1 MPASHYQTD
10 ALPSTLGALRPP
22 ERTNRGRYV
31 LVALGYGL
39 GLAFLYWVLH
49 DFHPAKALREV
60 RNADWRWVVLG
71 IVFDIL
77 GYVAQAIRWR
87 WLLEPFRKVRLAHA
101 IRAIFAGVFANM
113 ILPLRPGELFRT
125 YLLAKTEEL
134 SFGTVLGS
142 VGVERL
148 IDFVVATVGLGLA
161 PLFVTLPVKFR
172 HWVDLLA
179 AVALSLFGLLV
190 VAVFYFEF
198 RLRRE
203 KAGIAAKPMPARIR
217 AMLIGLHAMATSPSF
232 YPAVVASA
240 AMQGVQVLAFWAVMR
255 SYQLPLPFLD
265 AIVVLLIINIGISLP
280 NAPANVGS
288 YQFFCVL
295 GLSIFGMEKTT
306 ATGFSIFA
314 FMVLTLP
321 FLFLGFWA
329 VVRSGLTLHEMREKL
344 RAMPVGGACRN

>member
-1 MPASHYQTD
+1 MPANRKTETATSALGTLSQPTQSNRSHY
-10 ALPSTLGALRPP
+10 L
-22 ERTNRGRYV
+22 

-60 RNADWRWVVLG
+60 RNADWRWVVIG

-125 YLLAKTEEL
+125 YLLSKTEEL

-161 PLFVTLPVKFR
+161 PLFVTLPAKFR

-179 AVALSLFGLLV
+179 GVALTLFGLLV
-190 VAVFYFEF
+190 AAVIYFEA
-198 RLRRE
+198 RLKRE
-203 KAGIAAKPMPARIR
+203 RAGIAHKPMPSRIR
-217 AMLIGLHAMATSPSF
+217 AMLIGLHAMATAPSF
-232 YPAVVASA
+232 YPAALMSVC
-240 AMQGVQVLAFWAVMR
+240 MQGVQVLAFWAVMR
-255 SYQLPLPFLD
+255 AYQLPLPFLD
-265 AIVVLLIINIGISLP
+265 AIVILLIINIGISLP
-280 NAPANVGS
+280 NAPANVGA

-295 GLSIFGMEKTT
+295 GLSIFGMEKTS

-344 RAMPVGGACRN
+344 RRMPVDGACRN

>member
-1 MPASHYQTD
+1 MPPSHYQTD

-22 ERTNRGRYV
+22 EGANRGRYV

-71 IVFDIL
+71 IFFDVV
-77 GYVAQAIRWR
+77 GYIFQAIRWR
-87 WLLEPFRKVRLAHA
+87 WLLEPFRKVRLTHA

-161 PLFVTLPVKFR
+161 PLFVSLPVKFR

-179 AVALSLFGLLV
+179 TVALSLFGLLV

-203 KAGIAAKPMPARIR
+203 RAGIAAKPMPARIR
-217 AMLIGLHAMATSPSF
+217 AMLIGLHAMATSRSF
-232 YPAVVASA
+232 YPAVLASVG
-240 AMQGVQVLAFWAVMR
+240 MQGVQVLAFWAVMR
-255 SYQLPLPFLD
+255 SYQLPLRFLD

-280 NAPANVGS
+280 NAPANVGA

-344 RAMPVGGACRN
+344 RAMPAEGRCRN

>member
-1 MPASHYQTD
+1 MSSDHSQID
-10 ALPSTLGALRPP
+10 ALPPTFGTLRPP
-22 ERTNRGRYV
+22 ESTSRGRYV

-49 DFHPAKALREV
+49 DFHPAKAWREV
-60 RNADWRWVVLG
+60 RNADWRWVGLG
-71 IVFDIL
+71 IFFDVVGYIL
-77 GYVAQAIRWR
+77 QAIRWR

-134 SFGTVLGS
+134 SFGTVLGA

-161 PLFVTLPVKFR
+161 PFFAPLPREFR
-172 HWVDLLA
+172 HWADLLA

-190 VAVFYFEF
+190 AAVFYFEA

-217 AMLIGLHAMATSPSF
+217 AMLIGLHAMATSASF
-232 YPAVVASA
+232 YPAVLASV

-255 SYQLPLPFLD
+255 AYHLPLPFL
-265 AIVVLLIINIGISLP
+265 AAVVVLLIINIGISLP
-280 NAPANVGS
+280 NAPANVGA

-295 GLSIFGMEKTT
+295 GLSVFGMEKTS

-344 RAMPVGGACRN
+344 RAMPREGPCRN